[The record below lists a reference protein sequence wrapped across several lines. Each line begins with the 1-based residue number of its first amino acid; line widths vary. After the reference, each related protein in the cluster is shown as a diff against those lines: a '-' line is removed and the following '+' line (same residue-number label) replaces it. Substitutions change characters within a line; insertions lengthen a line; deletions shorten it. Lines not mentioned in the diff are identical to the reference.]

1 MISSIFDYLIGT
13 RWKLSA
19 IISLRSFNEQ
29 KKVFVK
35 RPAKFQPHQGKT
47 SQVPRKLKR
56 CSATKLKTNQQ
67 QKASVKPEQIL

>member
-35 RPAKFQPHQGKT
+35 RPAKFQPHQGKA
-47 SQVPRKLKR
+47 SQVPRKPKR
-56 CSATKLKTNQQ
+56 SSATKLKTNLQ
-67 QKASVKPEQIL
+67 PNLTNLL